1 MPNASGRNQR
11 MAKDEKT
18 ELDSLRIF
26 QHVLFR
32 ILVLLALFAFVVL
45 ITHWEVNFKFTLLL
59 SAVIIGSLT
68 LAAILVR
75 EMIEHVKLR
84 KEMNHAQSLYAK
96 VLAISSDAI
105 YIFDRGGKIE
115 YVNAGCNLLKGN

>member
-32 ILVLLALFAFVVL
+32 ILVLLALCACVVL
-45 ITHWEVNFKFTLLL
+45 IIHREVNLTLLL
-59 SAVIIGSLT
+59 SAVIMGSLT

-75 EMIEHVKLR
+75 EMIEHVKLY
-84 KEMNHAQSLYAK
+84 KETIHAQSLYAK
-96 VLAISSDAI
+96 VLAISSDAL

-115 YVNAGCNLLKGN
+115 CVYAGCNLLKGN